1 MAFDLASGVER
12 QRYRLRTLCLVRA
25 ACALETGPFVLE
37 FYYYKYHQPLLVGAV
52 PLLLAAL
59 RTYFQ
64 GLETDSAYYC

>member
-37 FYYYKYHQPLLVGAV
+37 FVFAGRAGSQQRLEGESEAE
-52 PLLLAAL
+52 AADYS
-59 RTYFQ
+59 RAFEADY
-64 GLETDSAYYC
+64 SP